1 MQTLKS
7 TGLCLD
13 VRAAPGNT
21 FVDVSRY
28 HHTITNNNVVTVK
41 GMGDAL
47 AGGYDGATAYLDC
60 GNPSAF
66 DITDAITIEAWVKP
80 TAIMTNSGIVGPKS
94 WGEWARLGIKHA
106 IKHLTL
112 VVGDGTNYDAYDAGG
127 IIIEQWNYVVGVTES
142 ENYIKLYINGQQVG
156 STHAITQEI
165 TRLAGR
171 DTRIGTSWAGSEYF
185 NGSIF
190 LARIYN
196 RALPAYEI
204 LDHYYEYAALLGL
217 D

>member
-7 TGLCLD
+7 TGCVLD

-21 FVDVSRY
+21 FIDASRY

-47 AGGYDGATAYLDC
+47 AGGNDGATAYLDC
-60 GNPSAF
+60 GNHASLN
-66 DITDAITIEAWVKP
+66 ITDAITIEAWVKP
-80 TAIMTNSGIVGPKS
+80 HSSMDGKYICAKTIAGDPYTTYGFVIISDKFRGRIQSTGGAINCDADNTYTIDS
-94 WGEWARLGIKHA
+94 WYFVNQ
-106 IKHLTL
+106 T
-112 VVGDGTNYDAYDAGG
+112 YDG
-127 IIIEQWNYVVGVTES
+127 IIGKLYVNGLIQADTES
-142 ENYIKLYINGQQVG
+142 VSGTITTT
-156 STHAITQEI
+156 STDFIIAAYNAIS
-165 TRLAGR
+165 L
-171 DTRIGTSWAGSEYF
+171 YF

-196 RALPAYEI
+196 RALPASEI
-204 LDHYYEYAALLGL
+204 LDHYYEYAPLLGL

>member
-47 AGGYDGATAYLDC
+47 GGGYDGATAYLDC
-60 GNPSAF
+60 GNHSSLN
-66 DITDAITIEAWVKP
+66 ITDAITIEAWVKREGKGSDASID
-80 TAIMTNSGIVGPKS
+80 AIMGKGVAISYAIYMANINFKYVFRITADADLSLTANIALPLN
-94 WGEWARLGIKHA
+94 EWEHWVS
-106 IKHLTL
+106 TY
-112 VVGDGTNYDAYDAGG
+112 DGSYMKIYRN
-127 IIIEQWNYVVGVTES
+127 GVFHKEVS
-142 ENYIKLYINGQQVG
+142 QVG
-156 STHAITQEI
+156 N
-165 TRLAGR
+165 
-171 DTRIGTSWAGSEYF
+171 IGTGAYNFQIGKIGNRPTYFF

>member
-7 TGLCLD
+7 TGCVLD

-47 AGGYDGATAYLDC
+47 GGEYDGATAYLDC
-60 GNPSAF
+60 GNDASLN
-66 DITDAITIEAWVKP
+66 ITDAITIEAWVKVNDIEDEYKTIVGNSP
-80 TAIMTNSGIVGPKS
+80 GIAEYNYWLLYRDNYIRFNIWGGEITTDNDVVTKTNNFYYIVTTAIKSSTSKIYVDGIEKKSGT
-94 WGEWARLGIKHA
+94 A
-106 IKHLTL
+106 
-112 VVGDGTNYDAYDAGG
+112 
-127 IIIEQWNYVVGVTES
+127 
-142 ENYIKLYINGQQVG
+142 G
-156 STHAITQEI
+156 STYWTTTEVKIGAI
-165 TRLAGR
+165 RPASLFF
-171 DTRIGTSWAGSEYF
+171 F
-185 NGSIF
+185 NGTIS
-190 LARIYN
+190 LVRIYN

-204 LDHYYEYAALLGL
+204 LDHYYEYATLLGL